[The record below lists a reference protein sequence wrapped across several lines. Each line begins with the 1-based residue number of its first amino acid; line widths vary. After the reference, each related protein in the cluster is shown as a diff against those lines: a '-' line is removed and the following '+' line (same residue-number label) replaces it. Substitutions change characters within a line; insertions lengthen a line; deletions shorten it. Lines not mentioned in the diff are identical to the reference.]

1 MVDDD
6 QLFPTDKS
14 NKPDERQEEARQKLE
29 QLVDVLDDIELVND
43 WAEDFIASNYSK
55 MELNV
60 SYKLSPAYLEK
71 VDQLYERYH
80 HLLEG

>member
-1 MVDDD
+1 MTDDD

-29 QLVDVLDDIELVND
+29 ELVDVLDDIELVDD
-43 WAEDFIASNYSK
+43 WAEDFIASNYSE
-55 MELNV
+55 MELNLY
-60 SYKLSPAYLEK
+60 YKLSPAQLEK
-71 VDQLYERYH
+71 VDDLYEQYH